1 MKKVLLL
8 IMLLFSESAAAY
20 TYSYM
25 PKTSSPVIYNFL
37 YRKREKCQIGEK
49 QAYPKQIGVCVSCP
63 ENSTYLID
71 DTKNKAYCFRCPGG
85 TLLAKKDGYPMCLS
99 QYPVINGKA
108 VKSGGRDVPE
118 AELERM
124 ALTLNASYKT
134 ALPPKEQTAEKT
146 FRNKSP
152 LQNVCPSVYP
162 DDAPKAAREI
172 EICKR
177 LAKQN
182 DFLCPY
188 VEKNA
193 ENRWTCRACPKNA
206 PYKDKQG
213 GCFTCPYGE
222 EMVSLPD
229 GKSVCASMAPKPE
242 KKKPAVKKSTGRKKA
257 VKRKKR
263 R

>member
-1 MKKVLLL
+1 MKPVLLL
-8 IMLLFSESAAAY
+8 LLLFWAESAAAY
-20 TYSYM
+20 TYSYV
-25 PKTSSPVIYNFL
+25 PKSSSPVIYNFL
-37 YRKREKCQIGEK
+37 YRKREKCQTGKK
-49 QAYPKQIGVCVSCP
+49 QPYPKQIGACAACP
-63 ENSTYLID
+63 ENSAYMID
-71 DTKNKAYCFRCPGG
+71 DIKNKAFCLRCPAG

-99 QYPVINGKA
+99 LYPVVDGKA
-108 VKSGGRDVPE
+108 VKPSKRDVLPSD
-118 AELERM
+118 LERM
-124 ALTLNASYKT
+124 AFGLSAAYKT
-134 ALPPKEQTAEKT
+134 TLPPKEKTTEKT
-146 FRNKSP
+146 FRNKEP
-152 LQNVCPSVYP
+152 LKNVCPSVYP
-162 DDAPKAAREI
+162 NDPRAIREI

-177 LAKQN
+177 LAQQN

-188 VEKNA
+188 VEKNT

>member
-1 MKKVLLL
+1 MRLILLL
-8 IMLLFSESAAAY
+8 FFVLFSESAAAY
-20 TYSYM
+20 TYSYV
-25 PKTSSPVIYNFL
+25 PKTSVPVIYNFL
-37 YRKREKCQIGEK
+37 YRKREKCQTGEK
-49 QAYPKQIGVCVSCP
+49 QAYPKQIGACVSCP
-63 ENSTYLID
+63 ENSVYLID
-71 DTKNKAYCFRCPGG
+71 DTKNKAFCFRCPTG

-99 QYPVINGKA
+99 LYPVVDGKA
-108 VKSGGRDVPE
+108 VKPGGRAVSDS
-118 AELERM
+118 ELERM
-124 ALTLNASYKT
+124 ALSLGAAYKT
-134 ALPPKEQTAEKT
+134 TLPPKKNTDAKT
-146 FRNKSP
+146 FRNKEP
-152 LQNVCPSVYP
+152 LKNVCPSVYP
-162 DDAPKAAREI
+162 DDPKAAREV

-206 PYKDKQG
+206 PYKNKQG

-242 KKKPAVKKSTGRKKA
+242 KKKPAVKPTGKKKA